1 MSTPL
6 RLDRTFA
13 LPPRDAVARL
23 LDRDLYAD
31 RLLAVGG
38 PGAGLRTFEREGD
51 RLHVVLRQG
60 VPAEALPA
68 SVRRFLAG
76 ALVLER
82 EERWRIGE
90 VQAEGAFTL
99 SAAGAPA
106 RAEGDLR
113 IAADPAGSALHIDG
127 EVEVRVPLL
136 GAAIEAVVA
145 ERALALMTEEMRWT
159 AGRLAGGELGG

>member
-1 MSTPL
+1 MPTPL

-13 LPPRDAVARL
+13 LPPRAAVARL

-31 RLLAVGG
+31 RLAAVGG
-38 PGAGLRTFEREGD
+38 PGAELLSFERDGD
-51 RLHVVLRQG
+51 RLRVVLRQG
-60 VPAEALPA
+60 VPAGALPA

-82 EERWRIGE
+82 EEHWRIADERADGE
-90 VQAEGAFTL
+90 FTL
-99 SAAGAPA
+99 TAAGAPA
-106 RAEGDLR
+106 GAAGTLT
-113 IAADPAGSALHIDG
+113 IGADPAGSALHIDG

-136 GAAIEAVVA
+136 GAAIESVVA

-159 AGRLAGGELGG
+159 AERLGG

>member
-1 MSTPL
+1 MATPL
-6 RLDRTFA
+6 RLDRAFP
-13 LPPRDAVARL
+13 LPPRDAVVRL

-31 RLLAVGG
+31 RLAAVGG
-38 PGAGLRTFEREGD
+38 PGAELHAFEREGD
-51 RLHVVLRQG
+51 RLRIVLRQG
-60 VPAEALPA
+60 VPAASLPA

-82 EERWRIGE
+82 EERWEIA
-90 VQAEGAFTL
+90 AERADGRFTL
-99 SAAGAPA
+99 TAAGAPA
-106 RAEGDLR
+106 GAEGALT
-113 IAADPAGSALHIDG
+113 IGEDPSGSALRIDG

-159 AGRLAGGELGG
+159 AERLGG

>member
-1 MSTPL
+1 MPTPL

-13 LPPRDAVARL
+13 LAPGEAVARL

-31 RLLAVGG
+31 RLAAVGG
-38 PGAGLRTFEREGD
+38 PGAELRAFEREGD
-51 RLHVVLRQG
+51 RLRILLRQG
-60 VPAEALPA
+60 VPAGSLPA

-82 EERWRIGE
+82 EERWQVAPERADG
-90 VQAEGAFTL
+90 GFTL
-99 SAAGAPA
+99 TAAGAPA

-113 IAADPAGSALHIDG
+113 VEADPAGSVLRIDG
-127 EVEVRVPLL
+127 EVEVHVPLL

-145 ERALALMTEEMRWT
+145 DRALALMGEEMRWT
-159 AGRLAGGELGG
+159 AERLGG